1 MPDRQSCFPRAMSL
15 LILALLACS
24 FAGNHVAARMAFD
37 DGAGLL
43 VAILCRSGITA
54 LVLIVLVIMSPD
66 SLRLTGATRHWQVLA
81 GLCVTV
87 QSYCIY
93 SAVAR
98 IPVGVAL
105 LVVNLSPVF
114 LAMITWMLGGPA
126 PTRRA
131 LRLMGLII
139 FGLLVVLDVPRIVIE
154 SRSQGRDWYEGVALC
169 LVAAVA
175 FACAL
180 WITNNRLAGMPGKVR
195 SLYTMLIV
203 FLGAAAMGG
212 VGAVPGGLA
221 FPHTVV
227 GWGALFLLVFLY
239 GAAFS
244 ALFILMPKL
253 DIARNAPAMNM
264 EPVAALLLGWVVLG
278 QEVGTS
284 QILGATMVLGGI
296 LMLAKQKSGE
306 S

>member
-1 MPDRQSCFPRAMSL
+1 MEYRHSSFPRAVSL
-15 LILALLACS
+15 LILATLACA
-24 FAGNHVAARMAFD
+24 FAGNHVAARLAFD

-54 LVLIVLVIMSPD
+54 LVLLVLVLMSPD
-66 SLRLTGATRHWQVLA
+66 ALRLGAATRRWQVLA
-81 GLCVTV
+81 GLCVAI

-98 IPVGVAL
+98 IPVGIAL

-114 LAMITWMLGGPA
+114 LALITWLLGGPA

-139 FGLLVVLDVPRIVIE
+139 LGLLVVLDVPRIILE
-154 SRSQGRDWYEGVALC
+154 SRPQGRDWYEGVAFC

-175 FACAL
+175 FACAM
-180 WITNNRLAGMPGKVR
+180 WITNNRLAGMAGKVR
-195 SLYTMLIV
+195 SFYTMLVV
-203 FLGAAAMGG
+203 FLAAAALGG
-212 VGAVPGGLA
+212 AGAVPGGLV
-221 FPHTVV
+221 FPHSLT
-227 GWGALFLLVFLY
+227 GWSALLVLVALY

-244 ALFILMPKL
+244 ALFILMPRL

-264 EPVAALLLGWVVLG
+264 EPVAALLLGSLVLG
-278 QEVGTS
+278 QQVGVA
-284 QILGATMVLGGI
+284 QVIGASMVLGGI
-296 LMLAKQKSGE
+296 VMLARQRSA
-306 S
+306 